1 MSLPRDNN
9 DPSLQPSNPT
19 DCRRL
24 MFLGLIVVLF
34 GAITFADEYRPRAI
48 VGNLNGNSAIY
59 GGLAIIIV
67 ILKLG
72 LGRGKI
78 WINWIL
84 AAAFY
89 FGAGLV
95 VQSDNTLP
103 YTIFSIMLCTLFLLS
118 AFSRISIGLS
128 ASPQGAAVGMFYSGI
143 LATIGAILIGIALA
157 YHMRAAPQFIISLD
171 TISLGVSIAN
181 FGYWRQS
188 N

>member
-1 MSLPRDNN
+1 MPRDNN
-9 DPSLQPSNPT
+9 DPSLQPGNPT

-24 MFLGLIVVLF
+24 LFLGLILVLF
-34 GAITFADEYRPRAI
+34 GAITFAGEYRPRAI
-48 VGNLNGNSAIY
+48 VGNLSGISAIY
-59 GGLAIIIV
+59 GGVATIIV

-72 LGRGKI
+72 RGKI
-78 WINWIL
+78 CIDWIL

-95 VQSDNTLP
+95 VRSDNTLP
-103 YTIFSIMLCTLFLLS
+103 YTIFSILLCTLFLLS

-128 ASPQGAAVGMFYSGI
+128 TSPQGAAVWMLYSGI
-143 LATIGAILIGIALA
+143 LAIMGAILIGIALA
-157 YHMRAAPQFIISLD
+157 HDMRAAPQFIISLD
-171 TISLGVSIAN
+171 TIFLGVSIAN

>member
-1 MSLPRDNN
+1 MSLPRDDN

-24 MFLGLIVVLF
+24 MFLGLLLVVF
-34 GAITFADEYRPRAI
+34 GAMAFAGEHRSRAI
-48 VGNLNGNSAIY
+48 VGNLNGISAIF
-59 GGLAIIIV
+59 GGAAIIVV

-72 LGRGKI
+72 RGKI
-78 WINWIL
+78 CIDWIL

-95 VQSDNTLP
+95 VRSDNTLP
-103 YTIFSIMLCTLFLLS
+103 YTIFSILLCTLFLFS

-128 ASPQGAAVGMFYSGI
+128 TSPQGAAVWMLYSGI
-143 LATIGAILIGIALA
+143 LATIGAILIGIALS
-157 YHMRAAPQFIISLD
+157 YHMRAAPRFIISLD
-171 TISLGVSIAN
+171 TIFLGVSIAN

>member
-48 VGNLNGNSAIY
+48 VENLNGISAIY
-59 GGLAIIIV
+59 GGVAIIIV

-72 LGRGKI
+72 RGKI
-78 WINWIL
+78 CIDWIL

-89 FGAGLV
+89 FGTGLV
-95 VQSDNTLP
+95 VRSDNTLP
-103 YTIFSIMLCTLFLLS
+103 YTIFSILLCTLFLLS

-128 ASPQGAAVGMFYSGI
+128 ASLQGAAVWMFYSGI

-157 YHMRAAPQFIISLD
+157 HHMRAAPQFIISLD
-171 TISLGVSIAN
+171 TIFLGVSIAN